1 MANKLKMK
9 RKTGLDQID
18 SLFRHLL
25 TDSSRSVSTS
35 GVTEGFRPKL
45 DLSENEDGYIIEL
58 EAPGMDPEQIDV
70 SVSDHV
76 LTIRGEKEEIEERN
90 ERDFHKVERRFG
102 AFARQVAVPDLD
114 RESNIDATYQQGILR
129 IRVPKS
135 KQERRRSV
143 EINQPSAS
151 ETKTNNNKKKTKK
164 ASKTKK
170 AGKKK
175 QKKKKKKQQEKKK
188 K

>member
-35 GVTEGFRPKL
+35 GTTKGFRPKL
-45 DLSENEDGYIIEL
+45 DLSENEDEYMIEL

-76 LTIRGEKEEIEERN
+76 LTIRGQKEEIEERN
-90 ERDFHKVERRFG
+90 ERDFHQVERRFG

-114 RESNIDATYQQGILR
+114 RESNIEATYQQGILR

-135 KQERRRSV
+135 KQERRRNV
-143 EINQPSAS
+143 EINQPSSGEA
-151 ETKTNNNKKKTKK
+151 KTNDKKQTKNEPK
-164 ASKTKK
+164 SSASKTKK
-170 AGKKK
+170 AVKKK
-175 QKKKKKKQQEKKK
+175 EQKKKKKK
-188 K
+188 